1 VHGGAYEEAVAKLL
15 EVISMLRSAN
25 PPSPRLEVLSL
36 SSVMSTGERF
46 RNLTSYRVTRI
57 PLQAVRDLAWVF
69 QAYEAAGAEAIA
81 RSAGTLLERAA
92 VTTYLRGKASI
103 VFLSTNM
110 SGEMILLPVD
120 AVVAELCIIL
130 SSLRS
135 LIGLSGKLAELEEER
150 HARP

>member
-1 VHGGAYEEAVAKLL
+1 VYEEAVGKLL
-15 EVISMLRSAN
+15 EVISMLRAVN

-36 SSVMSTGERF
+36 SSAMSTGERF
-46 RNLTSYRVTRI
+46 RTLTSFRVTRI

-69 QAYEAAGAEAIA
+69 QAYESVGAEAIT
-81 RSAGTLLERAA
+81 RSTGTLMEKAV

-120 AVVAELCIIL
+120 AVIAELNIIL
-130 SSLRS
+130 VSLRS
-135 LIGLSGKLAELEEER
+135 LIGLSGKLTEIAEAGEY
-150 HARP
+150 AKP

>member
-1 VHGGAYEEAVAKLL
+1 MYEEAVGKLL
-15 EVISMLRSAN
+15 EVISMLRAVN

-36 SSVMSTGERF
+36 SSAMSTGERF
-46 RNLTSYRVTRI
+46 RTLTSFRVTRI

-69 QAYEAAGAEAIA
+69 QAYESAGAEAIA
-81 RSAGTLLERAA
+81 RSTGTLMEKAV

-120 AVVAELCIIL
+120 AVIAELNIIL
-130 SSLRS
+130 VSLRS
-135 LIGLSGKLAELEEER
+135 LIGLSGKLTEIVEAGEY
-150 HARP
+150 AKP